1 MVLLSVGLNTP
12 SLRLRES
19 NATLHSAKFNID
31 WDIPAFLF
39 LAVALFLANP
49 FASRAA
55 KYNSETFVSAVAV
68 YTSYRVINRVL
79 SVAADTSVQ
88 VGIIGTSAGF
98 KPGHILR
105 SLLDT
110 LDRFADL
117 LFPLIILAGV
127 LSIAISPVASLAAA
141 LAALG
146 FALRISADF
155 TARHSTAFAP
165 HIKRLG
171 NACAGIGIL
180 FALVIPLTYS
190 AGYLIGNQITARS
203 WEDAVT
209 TFEAFETKVHVADEA
224 LQEPTLGALSLPEG
238 SPEQTQ
244 ADPEI
249 AAQGEAPNES
259 ADEELSRWRVLSLM
273 DQSWGAVGEAW
284 GSLSDGVTNVAIGAR
299 NVGNNSVQ
307 AFSSVPE
314 YLEKSS
320 ELVSA
325 AFQYL
330 IALIV
335 KTLVIPMLI
344 VGVGLWLWRIFWKP
358 AHTMTIRPAHE
369 MRDRSPTSIE

>member
-1 MVLLSVGLNTP
+1 MQRAFILNALL
-12 SLRLRES
+12 
-19 NATLHSAKFNID
+19 
-31 WDIPAFLF
+31 LF
-39 LAVALFLANP
+39 LAVVLYFANP

-55 KYNSETFVSAVAV
+55 KYNSEVFVSATAV

-88 VGIIGTSAGF
+88 VGVIGTSAGL
-98 KPGHILR
+98 KPGQVLR

-117 LFPLIILAGV
+117 LFPLMILAGV
-127 LSIAISPVASLAAA
+127 LSIAISPVAALAAA
-141 LAALG
+141 MAALG
-146 FALRISADF
+146 FTLRISADL
-155 TARHSTAFAP
+155 TSRYSMVVAT

-180 FALVIPLTYS
+180 FALVIPLTYT

-209 TFEAFETKVHVADEA
+209 TFEAFESKAQVVDEA
-224 LQEPTLGALSLPEG
+224 LQEPTLDASSLPEA
-238 SPEQTQ
+238 SAEQATD
-244 ADPEI
+244 DPEI
-249 AAQGEAPNES
+249 PAQTEASDES
-259 ADEELSRWRVLSLM
+259 ADEELSSRWIQNLM
-273 DQSWGAVGEAW
+273 DQSLSAVGGAW
-284 GSLSDGVTNVAIGAR
+284 GSLSDGVASVAIGAR
-299 NVGNNSVQ
+299 SVGNNSVQ
-307 AFSSVPE
+307 AYSSVPD

-344 VGVGLWLWRIFWKP
+344 VSVGLWLWRILWKP
-358 AHTMTIRPAHE
+358 THILIRPAHHIQ
-369 MRDRSPTSIE
+369 DRSLTSME

>member
-1 MVLLSVGLNTP
+1 MQRAFRLNALFLL
-12 SLRLRES
+12 
-19 NATLHSAKFNID
+19 
-31 WDIPAFLF
+31 
-39 LAVALFLANP
+39 LAVALCFTNP

-55 KYNSETFVSAVAV
+55 KFNSEIFVSATAV

-98 KPGHILR
+98 KPGQILR

-117 LFPLIILAGV
+117 LFPLMILAGV
-127 LSIAISPVASLAAA
+127 LSIAISPVAALAAA

-146 FALRISADF
+146 FALRISADL
-155 TARHSTAFAP
+155 TAQYSTIVAT

-180 FALVIPLTYS
+180 FALVIPLTYT
-190 AGYLIGNQITARS
+190 AGYLIGNHITARS
-203 WEDAVT
+203 WEEAVT
-209 TFEAFETKVHVADEA
+209 TFEAFESKAQVVDEA
-224 LQEPTLGALSLPEG
+224 LREPTLGALSLPEG
-238 SPEQTQ
+238 STEQTPN
-244 ADPEI
+244 DVEI
-249 AAQGEAPNES
+249 SAQNEAPDEL
-259 ADEELSRWRVLSLM
+259 ADEELRRWRVLNLM
-273 DQSWGAVGEAW
+273 DQSLGAVGEAW
-284 GSLSDGVTNVAIGAR
+284 GSVSDGVASVAIGAR
-299 NVGNNSVQ
+299 NFGNNSVQ
-307 AFSSVPE
+307 AFSSVPD

-320 ELVSA
+320 ELVRA

-344 VGVGLWLWRIFWKP
+344 VGVGLWLWRILWKP
-358 AHTMTIRPAHE
+358 THILIRPAHQLQ
-369 MRDRSPTSIE
+369 DRSQTSME

>member
-1 MVLLSVGLNTP
+1 MQRAFRLNAMFLLF
-12 SLRLRES
+12 
-19 NATLHSAKFNID
+19 AA
-31 WDIPAFLF
+31 
-39 LAVALFLANP
+39 ALCFTNP

-55 KYNSETFVSAVAV
+55 KFNSEIFVSATAV

-88 VGIIGTSAGF
+88 VSIIGTSAGF
-98 KPGHILR
+98 RPGQILR

-117 LFPLIILAGV
+117 LFPLMILAGV
-127 LSIAISPVASLAAA
+127 LSIAIGPVASLAAA

-146 FALRISADF
+146 FTLRISADL
-155 TARHSTAFAP
+155 TARYSTIVAT

-180 FALVIPLTYS
+180 FSLVIPLTYS
-190 AGYLIGNQITARS
+190 GGYLIGNHITAHS

-209 TFEAFETKVHVADEA
+209 TFEAFETKVHIADEA
-224 LQEPTLGALSLPEG
+224 FQEPTLDALSLPAG
-238 SPEQTQ
+238 STEQT
-244 ADPEI
+244 PEDVGI
-249 AAQGEAPNES
+249 PAQNEAPDGS
-259 ADEELSRWRVLSLM
+259 VDEEISRWRVQNLM
-273 DQSWGAVGEAW
+273 NQSWGAVGDAW
-284 GSLSDGVTNVAIGAR
+284 GSVSDGVANVAIGAR

-307 AFSSVPE
+307 AFRSVPD

-320 ELVSA
+320 ELVRA

-344 VGVGLWLWRIFWKP
+344 VGLGLWLWHIFWKP
-358 AHTMTIRPAHE
+358 AHSMIRPAPE
-369 MRDRSPTSIE
+369 MHHRSPTSIE